1 MKQKE
6 TIYGITEL
14 NEHGRVV
21 VRLLGA
27 AKLLPGTYV
36 EIKPTDD
43 APTAIKPI
51 PYRITP
57 EGRAM
62 VAA

>member
-1 MKQKE
+1 MAE
-6 TIYGITEL
+6 RIYGIVER
-14 NEHGRVV
+14 NEHGRLV
-21 VRLLGA
+21 VRLLGDHR
-27 AKLLPGTYV
+27 LLQGTYV

-43 APTAIKPI
+43 TPTAIKPI
-51 PYRITP
+51 PYRVTP